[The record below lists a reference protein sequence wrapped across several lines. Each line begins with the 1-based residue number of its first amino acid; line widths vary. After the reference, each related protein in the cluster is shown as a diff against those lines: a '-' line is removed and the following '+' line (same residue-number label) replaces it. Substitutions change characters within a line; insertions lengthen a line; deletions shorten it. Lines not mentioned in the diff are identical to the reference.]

1 MPAAMTYS
9 ALEPLPTTQ
18 FLTSSPDASVVQ
30 VIQTMHQA
38 QASCTVVLQDGAV
51 VGLFTLADAAR
62 SLGLGAAQASLSLA
76 EAMTPTV
83 VTLSEPDASDVIQVM
98 ATFQRYGVRH
108 IPVLSQEGAV
118 VTVITPSQ
126 IQAQFQPIDRLRLL
140 SVRDVMT
147 PHVFYT
153 TPEMPVY
160 RVAQLMAAHCTDA
173 IVIAEPLAKTIQPLG
188 IITQGDL
195 VQLQSLEL
203 DCLQTPSAEVMSTPL
218 LPLHLQESLWTAHQR
233 MQEHLVRRLVVVGDR
248 DELIGMVRRWDVL
261 QALDPAH
268 LYTNL
273 RALQQNLDA
282 CNLALQRE
290 SAHRRLLETQ
300 LQRTEQELQTAYE
313 NIDRLA
319 HFDPLTQLANRR
331 HFDQA
336 LSQEWQRLRRE
347 KAPLAIIVGDIDR
360 FQAFNQHYGA
370 VAGDACL
377 KRLAG
382 TISTAMRRS
391 TDLAARYGAE
401 EFALL
406 LPYTDAQGALRL
418 TERIQSAVAALQIPH
433 DRSPIH
439 HHVTLSYGIASCT
452 PSSATSFL
460 ELVSAAD
467 RALYRAQR
475 EGGHTVRVA
484 VENDIA
490 SKPKFRVLD
499 WAQLPS

>member
-1 MPAAMTYS
+1 MTYS
-9 ALEPLPTTQ
+9 ALEPLPTST
-18 FLTSSPDASVVQ
+18 FVTASPDAPVVQ

-38 QASCTVVLQDGAV
+38 QVSCTVVLDDGDV
-51 VGLFTLADAAR
+51 VGLFSLTDAAR

-76 EAMTPTV
+76 DAMTPTV
-83 VTLSEPDASDVIQVM
+83 VTLSEPEASDAIQVI
-98 ATFQRYGVRH
+98 ATFQRYRVRH
-108 IPVLSQEGAV
+108 IPVLSQAGAV
-118 VTVITPSQ
+118 VTVLTPSQ
-126 IQAQFQPIDRLRLL
+126 IQARIQPTDRLHLL

-173 IVIAEPLAKTIQPLG
+173 IVIAEPIAKTIQPIGL
-188 IITQGDL
+188 ITQWDL
-195 VQLQSLEL
+195 VQLQRLEL

-218 LPLHLQESLWTAHQR
+218 LPLHQEESLWTAQQR
-233 MQEHLVRRLVVVGDR
+233 MQEHRVRRLVVVGDR
-248 DELIGMVRRWDVL
+248 DELVGMISQWDVL
-261 QALDPAH
+261 QALDPAQ

-273 RALQQNLDA
+273 RSLQQTLDD

-290 SAHRRLLETQ
+290 TAHRRLLEAQ

-347 KAPLAIIVGDIDR
+347 KAPLAIIVGEIDR
-360 FQAFNQHYGA
+360 FQSYNQHYGA
-370 VAGDACL
+370 AAGDACL
-377 KRLAG
+377 KRLAE
-382 TISTAMRRS
+382 TIATVMRRS
-391 TDLAARYGAE
+391 TDLAARYGAN

-406 LPYTDAQGALRL
+406 LPYTETQGAVRL

-439 HHVTLSYGIASCT
+439 QHVTLSYGIASCT
-452 PSSATSFL
+452 PSAATSFL

-475 EGGHTVRVA
+475 EGGHTVRAA
-484 VENDIA
+484 VENDLA

-499 WAQLPS
+499 WAQLLS